1 MQRKR
6 NAATSKAC
14 AWVLA
19 LTLIQASV
27 AGATDGPLS
36 AELGGR
42 LHLDFADFDND
53 DRGPPNRDATEVRR
67 AWLDVSGRL
76 YTLRYKI
83 EGDFSDSH
91 DVVARDVF
99 LSRRFGQAGTLTLGQ
114 FKQPFSLDDRTGSN
128 YGSFLERGSAAGT
141 LPPLYRL
148 GAGWLA
154 ATRGAT
160 LAASAYSLQSIDV
173 SAAKGYGLA
182 SRLTWSAAATETNL
196 VHLGLSLASEHYEGP
211 GASGRPALKIRP
223 RAAGHLSDNSRI
235 TLLDFSAGRD
245 ARVNKWSAEYAAVH
259 GPLSWQAEW
268 SGAHL
273 RDGLQHGQVQAA
285 YALLSWFV
293 SGQSRRYDAASGRFT
308 RIGTS
313 ASRWGAVELA
323 ARYDTMWGN
332 QALDAGPVLRSGR
345 TEAFT
350 LGANWYLRPNL
361 RLMLNLI
368 QSRNRDRLSGATL
381 DRTRALTG
389 RFQYDF

>member
-1 MQRKR
+1 MQSKPNSAKRKAR
-6 NAATSKAC
+6 ALVLILASAPVALAAATE
-14 AWVLA
+14 
-19 LTLIQASV
+19 QRF
-27 AGATDGPLS
+27 S

-67 AWLDVSGRL
+67 AWLDVSGQL
-76 YTLRYKI
+76 YTLRYKV
-83 EGDFSDSH
+83 EGDFSDSR
-91 DVVARDVF
+91 DIVARDVF
-99 LSRRFGQAGTLTLGQ
+99 LSRRFGEAGTLTVGQ

-128 YGSFLERGSAAGT
+128 YGSFLERGSAAAT
-141 LPPLYRL
+141 LAPLYRL

-154 ATRGAT
+154 AAGAAT
-160 LAASAYSLQSIDV
+160 FAASAYSLQNIDV
-173 SAAKGYGLA
+173 TSIKGYGLA
-182 SRLTWSAAATETNL
+182 SRLTWSAARSDSAL
-196 VHLGLSLASEHYEGP
+196 LHLGVSLASEHYDGP
-211 GASGRPALKIRP
+211 GASGHPGLKIRP
-223 RAAGHLSDNSRI
+223 RPAGHLSDNSRI
-235 TLLDFSAGRD
+235 TLVDFSAGRD
-245 ARVNKWSAEYAAVH
+245 TRVHKWSLEYAAVH

-268 SGAHL
+268 SGARL

-293 SGQSRRYDAASGRFT
+293 SGESRRYDAGSGRFT
-308 RIGTS
+308 RIGAI
-313 ASRWGAVELA
+313 ASKLGAVELA

-332 QALDAGPVLRSGR
+332 QALDAGAVVRSGR

-368 QSRNRDRLSGATL
+368 HSRNRDRRSGDTL